1 MNPLRI
7 KVVLQALGASKT
19 ELAEETGLSVYY
31 LSRLLNGKVQRPTR
45 KTKQRLVLGLRR
57 LISERNVV

>member
-1 MNPLRI
+1 VNPLRI

-19 ELAEETGLSVYY
+19 ELSEETGLSVYY

-45 KTKQRLVLGLRR
+45 KTKQRLAVGLRR

>member
-19 ELAEETGLSVYY
+19 ELAEETGLSVCY